1 MLSKLYIVLFLKSMN
16 KFKTDSQTTY
26 TLDELSAEF
35 NEKYDIEILNNEA
48 IFKLNKDA
56 NILSKGLF
64 IYFLF

>member
-1 MLSKLYIVLFLKSMN
+1 MN